1 MTSQQSASPP
11 LDLYVNAEVAAP
23 VSQEEWLRWFESWLD
38 AMQVSGPSELTL
50 TLTDDERMQGLNR
63 QYRDRDTT
71 TDVLAFAAQEA
82 EIPGNSR
89 EHSRVLGDIVISV
102 PTAQRQAD
110 EQQHSLAEE
119 LAWLSSH
126 GLLHLLGW
134 DHPDEEHL
142 QQMLQ
147 QQQDLLNYTRE

>member
-1 MTSQQSASPP
+1 
-11 LDLYVNAEVAAP
+11 
-23 VSQEEWLRWFESWLD
+23 
-38 AMQVSGPSELTL
+38 MQVSEPSELTL
-50 TLTDDERMQGLNR
+50 TLTDDERMQRLNR

-82 EIPGNSR
+82 EIPG
-89 EHSRVLGDIVISV
+89 HSEEGPLLLGDIVISV

-110 EQQHSLAEE
+110 EQQHALSEE
-119 LAWLSSH
+119 LVWLASH

-134 DHPDEEHL
+134 DHPDDESL

-147 QQQDLLNYTRE
+147 KQRDLLNHTRE